1 MNALEWIFRSS
12 AGRGG
17 IISNRAR
24 LWFIS
29 FVLQSIMFNLL
40 VEYTRSQTVCQAAAK
55 KWSLTNVSV
64 PSIFHLM
71 VEYTDTL
78 DKTFHALAHPIRREM
93 LAHLT
98 HKRFTVLEMAQLFDL
113 SLNGVS
119 KHLKV
124 LEQAEL
130 IHREIQGR
138 THYCSLE
145 AERLHEAAEWLDYYR
160 HFWEGRLD
168 ALESFLE
175 KKKNEKT
182 P

>member
-1 MNALEWIFRSS
+1 MTN
-12 AGRGG
+12 G
-17 IISNRAR
+17 
-24 LWFIS
+24 
-29 FVLQSIMFNLL
+29 LL
-40 VEYTRSQTVCQAAAK
+40 S
-55 KWSLTNVSV
+55 
-64 PSIFHLM
+64 SIFNMM
-71 VEYTDTL
+71 VEYHSTPL

-93 LAHLT
+93 LAQLT
-98 HKRFTVLEMAQLFDL
+98 HKRFTVLEMAQQFDL

-124 LEQAEL
+124 LEQAGL

-145 AERLHEAAEWLDYYR
+145 AERLREAAEWLQYYHR
-160 HFWEGRLD
+160 FWDRRLD

-175 KKKNEKT
+175 SKKTEQI

>member
-1 MNALEWIFRSS
+1 
-12 AGRGG
+12 
-17 IISNRAR
+17 
-24 LWFIS
+24 
-29 FVLQSIMFNLL
+29 
-40 VEYTRSQTVCQAAAK
+40 
-55 KWSLTNVSV
+55 
-64 PSIFHLM
+64 M
-71 VEYTDTL
+71 VEYTDTSL

-98 HKRFTVLEMAQLFDL
+98 HKRFTVLEMAHLFEL

-124 LEQAEL
+124 LEQAGL

-145 AERLHEAAEWLDYYR
+145 AQRLREAAEWLDYYR

-182 P
+182 S

>member
-1 MNALEWIFRSS
+1 MPDPRP
-12 AGRGG
+12 
-17 IISNRAR
+17 
-24 LWFIS
+24 
-29 FVLQSIMFNLL
+29 FVKLPQ
-40 VEYTRSQTVCQAAAK
+40 K

-124 LEQAEL
+124 LEQAGL

-138 THYCSLE
+138 THSCSLKP
-145 AERLHEAAEWLDYYR
+145 ERLP
-160 HFWEGRLD
+160 D
-168 ALESFLE
+168 APPLLHHLHPPFHSPLLSLQSF
-175 KKKNEKT
+175 